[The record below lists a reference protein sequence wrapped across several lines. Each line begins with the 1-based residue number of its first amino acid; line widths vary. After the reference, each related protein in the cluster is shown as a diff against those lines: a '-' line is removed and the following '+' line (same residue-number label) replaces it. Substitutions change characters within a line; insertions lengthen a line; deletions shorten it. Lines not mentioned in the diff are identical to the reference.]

1 MSDDGIPQALLLS
14 AVIGKPVLD
23 RDGERVGTV
32 KDLVVLLGEEEQHP
46 AVIGLAARVQGRES
60 YIPAHWVTEL
70 DGRGVHLALNDPNL
84 EPFVRRDN
92 ELLLGD
98 DVLDRRLV
106 DVAGRRVVR
115 INDLQ
120 LSHTGDGRGFE
131 YRLMGAD
138 VGGNAIRRR
147 LIPARFAGRTPSEVI
162 DWADVEYF
170 ASHAPEAR
178 LTVSHERIARLHP
191 VEIARL
197 VDELAY
203 RQGVEVIESL
213 DDETAAAVLEELAGE
228 RGADIVGELDEER
241 AADILEEMDPDNAVD
256 LLQDL
261 AAEKAQD
268 LLERMEPDDREDLQ
282 ELLHYPE
289 DTAGGIMTNS
299 FVTVPGDWTIAQVLG
314 YLRALDSD
322 PGVLYYLY
330 IVPKVGS
337 WRLIG
342 VVSLRDLLI
351 RADLESRLDEVMV
364 PAGELIT
371 VHSGDEAREVA
382 RTLAAY
388 NLLAMPVLDDEGDIV
403 GIVTVDDAMDLVL
416 PDEWRP
422 RAARVSE

>member
-1 MSDDGIPQALLLS
+1 MSDDGIPQAVLLS

-23 RDGERVGTV
+23 REGERVGTV
-32 KDLVVLLGEEEQHP
+32 KDLVALLCDDQYP
-46 AVIGLAARVQGRES
+46 PVIGLVVRLQGREG
-60 YIPAHWVTEL
+60 YIPDDWVADFT
-70 DGRGVHLALNDPNL
+70 GRGVQLALGDPEP
-84 EPFVRRDN
+84 EPFTRREN
-92 ELLLGD
+92 ELLLGG
-98 DVLDRRLV
+98 DVLDRRVV
-106 DVAGRRVVR
+106 DIAGKRVVR

-120 LSHTGDGRGFE
+120 LAASGDGRAFD
-131 YRLMGAD
+131 YRLVGAD
-138 VGGNAIRRR
+138 VGGSVIRRR
-147 LIPARFAGRTPSEVI
+147 LIPARFAGRAPSEVI
-162 DWADVEYF
+162 DWAEIEYF

-178 LTVSHERIARLHP
+178 LHISHERIARLHP

-213 DDETAAAVLEELAGE
+213 DDEMAAATLEELAGE

-282 ELLHYPE
+282 ELMVYPE
-289 DTAGGIMTNS
+289 DTAGGVMTNS
-299 FVTVPGDWTIAQVLG
+299 FVTVPGDWTIAQALG

-337 WRLIG
+337 WRLTG
-342 VVSLRDLLI
+342 VVSLRDLLV
-351 RADLESRLDEVMV
+351 RADPESRLDEVMT
-364 PAGELIT
+364 PAPDLIT
-371 VHSGDEAREVA
+371 VHSGAAAREVA
-382 RTLAAY
+382 RILATY
-388 NLLAMPVLDDEGDIV
+388 NLLAVPVLDDEGDIV

-416 PDEWRP
+416 PEEWRP
-422 RAARVSE
+422 RAARGSE

>member
-1 MSDDGIPQALLLS
+1 
-14 AVIGKPVLD
+14 
-23 RDGERVGTV
+23 
-32 KDLVVLLGEEEQHP
+32 
-46 AVIGLAARVQGRES
+46 
-60 YIPAHWVTEL
+60 
-70 DGRGVHLALNDPNL
+70 
-84 EPFVRRDN
+84 
-92 ELLLGD
+92 
-98 DVLDRRLV
+98 
-106 DVAGRRVVR
+106 
-115 INDLQ
+115 
-120 LSHTGDGRGFE
+120 
-131 YRLMGAD
+131 
-138 VGGNAIRRR
+138 
-147 LIPARFAGRTPSEVI
+147 VI
-162 DWADVEYF
+162 DWADIEYF

-178 LTVSHERIARLHP
+178 LDISHERIARLHP

-213 DDETAAAVLEELAGE
+213 DDETAAATLEELAGE

-282 ELLHYPE
+282 ELLHYPG

-299 FVTVPGDWTIAQVLG
+299 FVTVPGDWTIAQVLA
-314 YLRALDSD
+314 YLRALDSE

-337 WRLIG
+337 WRLNG

-364 PAGELIT
+364 PASELIT

-416 PDEWRP
+416 PEEWRP
-422 RAARVSE
+422 RAARGSE

>member
-32 KDLVVLLGEEEQHP
+32 KDLVIQLSEEQHP
-46 AVIGLAARVQGRES
+46 AVIGLVARAPGREAFV
-60 YIPAHWVTEL
+60 PAAWVADL
-70 DGRGVHLALNDPNL
+70 DGRGVHLVLREPNL
-84 EPFVRRDN
+84 EPFIRRDN
-92 ELLLGD
+92 ELLLGG

-120 LSHTGDGRGFE
+120 LAHAGDRHGFE
-131 YRLMGAD
+131 YRLVGAD

-178 LTVSHERIARLHP
+178 LTISHERIARLHP

-203 RQGVEVIESL
+203 RQGVEVIEAL
-213 DDETAAAVLEELAGE
+213 DDETAAATLEELAGE

-268 LLERMEPDDREDLQ
+268 LLDRMEPDDREDLQ
-282 ELLHYPE
+282 ELLVYPE

-299 FVTVPGDWTIAQVLG
+299 FVTVPCDWTITQALA
-314 YLRALDSD
+314 YLRTLDSD

-337 WRLIG
+337 WRLTG
-342 VVSLRDLLI
+342 VVSLRDLLV
-351 RADLESRLDEVMV
+351 RADPESRLDEVMV

-371 VHSGDEAREVA
+371 VHSGDPAREVA

-388 NLLAMPVLDDEGDIV
+388 NLLAIPVLDDEGDIV

-416 PDEWRP
+416 PQEWRP
-422 RAARVSE
+422 RAARGGE